1 MSGFTFD
8 SNILIDTLRGIPK
21 GRAELERA
29 VQRGRVWV
37 SRMVW
42 IEVMSKGEGEGL
54 RRAEMLLSGFGI
66 DEVDAEIGER
76 AAALRRERPRLK
88 SPDAVILATAMLRGR
103 VLVTRNTKDFP
114 AEMPGV
120 RVPYKL
126 WIENKCAELLELL
139 ANPLS
144 RTVWSMA

>member
-1 MSGFTFD
+1 VSGFTFD

-54 RRAEMLLSGFGI
+54 RRTEMLLSGFGI

-76 AAALRRERPRLK
+76 AAALHRERPRLK

-114 AEMPGV
+114 AEMPGI
-120 RVPYKL
+120 RIPYKL
-126 WIENKCAELLELL
+126 D
-139 ANPLS
+139 
-144 RTVWSMA
+144 